1 MTFKLDKSPPP
12 IRVGPH
18 DIRFAWLEGEEAR
31 RHLGSFNHTDHVIR
45 LLKEYNSGSMA
56 VDTILHEILHAIF
69 AVATVEVKQGE
80 EHIVSVLGTFL
91 TQVVRD
97 NPEFMKWI
105 QITVAK

>member
-1 MTFKLDKSPPP
+1 MTFQVGKLPPP

-18 DIRFAWLEGEEAR
+18 DIRFCWMDAEESKKT
-31 RHLGSFNHTDHVIR
+31 LGMFEHTDHTIR

-56 VDTILHEILHAIF
+56 VDTAIHEVLHAIF

-91 TQVVRD
+91 TQIIRD
-97 NPEFMKWI
+97 NPEFLKWL
-105 QITVAK
+105 QVTVAK